1 MKLYETTPR
10 YDEKYTH
17 QTKFSSVSDEEFE
30 ENTIPWKATIKDRLI
45 QFVFFIIFFGWLR
58 FICLLLVTL
67 IYVIIMSPVLVFY
80 NHPDII
86 KLMKTPGIFATRVYF
101 RFLFFFLGVFYIKK
115 TGSVDP
121 RTRCIIFNHH
131 TLIDGLLI
139 YMYQP
144 FLVIGIEKLGRD
156 PIVGRILKA
165 AGSIFIDR
173 SKHEG
178 ISHVITEYLSKKRE
192 MPLAIAPEGRTEKG
206 LFMLQFRTGAF
217 IADAPIQPV
226 TLQFKNFLPYGRTGI
241 IWTYAQPFEWLIRL
255 LSMPGCM
262 VQVDFLPVIEGEEFY
277 AKSPMEKALYCNL
290 VMANHLGNKA
300 SDRSTRYYY
309 KNNDKKKEQLKDQKK
324 EEIPHENKKELSP

>member
-1 MKLYETTPR
+1 MKFWETTPR

-17 QTKFSSVSDEEFE
+17 QTKFSSVTDEEFE
-30 ENTIPWKATIKDRLI
+30 ENTMPWVATWKDRLI
-45 QFVFFIIFFGWLR
+45 QLFFFIIFLGWLR
-58 FICLLLVTL
+58 FICLLIVTF
-67 IYVIIMSPVLVFY
+67 IYVIIMSPVLLFY
-80 NHPDII
+80 NHPKII
-86 KLMKTPGIFATRVYF
+86 KLLTVPGIFATRVYF

-115 TGSVDP
+115 TGSIDP

-144 FLVIGIEKLGRD
+144 FKVIGIEKLGRD
-156 PIVGRILKA
+156 PIVGQILKA

-173 SKHEG
+173 SKHG
-178 ISHVITEYLSKKRE
+178 GVSHVITEYLSKKRD

-255 LSMPGCM
+255 LSMPGCT
-262 VQVDFLPVIEGEEFY
+262 VQVDFLPVIDNEEFY
-277 AKSPMEKALYCNL
+277 SKQPMEKALYCNL
-290 VMANHLGNKA
+290 LMANHLGVKA

-309 KNNDKKKEQLKDQKK
+309 KKPNDNKNQNVNQNEKQPET
-324 EEIPHENKKELSP
+324 KKELAA